1 MANGLSDWMKM
12 IGNNYQH
19 KPLLK
24 GEKKGSLCSIIG
36 LDFNLFCD
44 QTWIEDQHGSKIQT
58 KHTINQSC
66 VHSNSTITTDF

>member
-1 MANGLSDWMKM
+1 M
-12 IGNNYQH
+12 
-19 KPLLK
+19 
-24 GEKKGSLCSIIG
+24 G
-36 LDFNLFCD
+36 LDFILFCD